1 MKNKTI
7 FKRLIAYM
15 IDILL
20 VSLLSTFIT
29 SNSYINKDY
38 KEYTKVADK
47 YEEVYEEYVDSI
59 EGLKEKLEDEKIT
72 QDKYD
77 KKEEKLSSTF
87 DKKSVNYNY
96 KLIKLSTI
104 STTISILVILL
115 YFVVIQYY
123 FNGQTIGKKIMKL
136 RVVSNND
143 KKLNIF
149 NYLIRSL
156 ILNEVLINGL
166 SVVMVLV
173 LSKSNYLIYNEIIYV
188 INYVLEMALIFMV
201 VFDKNNRGIHD
212 YVANTK
218 VIFEGDKNEVQ

>member
-218 VIFEGDKNEVQ
+218 VIFEGDKNEMQ